1 MKKQLLATG
10 ISLLS
15 YSFSLFG
22 DPKEVELYH
31 ELLKNTKDSYLLEIL
46 SEGANRNLPLP
57 KDLTSLWKVNSC
69 RRVLLQSMTLENCQ
83 KFKLFSAQEYAKLSH
98 EEQAA
103 IWLRANREKDWW
115 ESKLVLELGKSVYT
129 ISPEWAKSLILSVHE
144 KTESAMLIGL
154 TNETDLEL
162 AHKFKLDSN
171 VKPIELHYKDG
182 DSSLVIKHKLKAVA
196 TLPKEKQGAIVATYK
211 KVNERLKPQVIPFY
225 GEKELLALLKN
236 SKHEPSRAVAIRTL
250 LSLKWVEWQ
259 VERVLKGKSWAEA
272 QEVYNYF
279 VAHPER
285 ITESTFDKYWKLSSE
300 VGKTLLSAFLWKHP
314 KEEVS
319 KTLRDHVDKSDKRAL
334 ALKGLFAL
342 PAHGQ
347 SEWLKGHLKAKKWE
361 PDLHGLTMDILWEW
375 KEVPEDRFY
384 LDIFLNQG
392 YKAGG
397 PGMESLLKLLGL
409 SKHKQASKVISS
421 FFKEVEEPVVEV
433 DVAIEASGWHGVK
446 DYLRSL
452 NKFVRDGNTD
462 PILKWAVERC
472 EGKTPPLPVEENL
485 FRGMNPYFFH
495 SLDADY

>member
-10 ISLLS
+10 LSLFSL
-15 YSFSLFG
+15 SFSLMG
-22 DPKEVELYH
+22 NPKEVELYH
-31 ELLKNTKDSYLLEIL
+31 ELLKDTKDSYLLEVL
-46 SEGANRNLPLP
+46 SEGAKRALPLP
-57 KDLTSLWKVNSC
+57 KDLSSLWKVNSC
-69 RRVLLQSMTLENCQ
+69 RKILLQSMTISDCQ
-83 KFKLFSAQEYAKLSH
+83 KLKIFSPKVFLEMSRD
-98 EEQAA
+98 EQAA
-103 IWLRANREKDWW
+103 IWLRGNREKEWW
-115 ESKLVLELGKSVYT
+115 EEKDVLKLGQSVYAS
-129 ISPEWAKSLILSVHE
+129 SPEWAKKLILSIHE
-144 KTESAMLIGL
+144 KTESDMLLDQGDV
-154 TNETDLEL
+154 T
-162 AHKFKLDSN
+162 HKLRLNSN
-171 VKPIELHYKDG
+171 VKPNELHYKEG
-182 DSSLVIKHKLKAVA
+182 DSTMLIKHKLKVVA
-196 TLPKEKQGAIVATYK
+196 KLPKEKQGAIVATYK
-211 KVNERLKPQVIPFY
+211 NVNERLKPQVIPFY
-225 GEKELLALLKN
+225 SEKELLALLKN

-259 VERVLKGKSWAEA
+259 VERVMKGKSWAEA

-285 ITESTFDKYWKLSSE
+285 ITEKAFDKYWKLSSD
-300 VGKTLLSAFLWKHP
+300 VGRTLLSAFLWKHP
-314 KEEVS
+314 KDEVS
-319 KTLRDHVDKSDKRAL
+319 KTLRDYVDKSNDRGI
-334 ALKGLFAL
+334 ALKALFAL
-342 PAHGQ
+342 PPHNQ

-361 PDLHGLTMDILWEW
+361 ADLHGLAMDILWEW

-397 PGMESLLKLLGL
+397 AGMESLLKLLGL

-462 PILKWAVERC
+462 PVLKWAVERC
-472 EGKTPPLPVEENL
+472 EGKTPPLPIEENVT
-485 FRGMNPYFFH
+485 RAMNPYFFH